1 MARGPLP
8 AATGIRH
15 PEYTTPRF
23 NLWYNGDMREPTRK
37 PLQMGRS
44 PWSLHRVAA
53 GVSLRQVAA
62 ASGINKGMLS
72 LLEQGRY
79 VPSPQE
85 AEAIL
90 RAIEKH
96 RVNVL

>member
-1 MARGPLP
+1 MKER
-8 AATGIRH
+8 
-15 PEYTTPRF
+15 
-23 NLWYNGDMREPTRK
+23 TRK

-53 GVSLRQVAA
+53 GVSMRQVATT
-62 ASGINKGMLS
+62 SGLNRGLLS

-90 RAIEKH
+90 RAIEAH
-96 RVNVL
+96 RINAI